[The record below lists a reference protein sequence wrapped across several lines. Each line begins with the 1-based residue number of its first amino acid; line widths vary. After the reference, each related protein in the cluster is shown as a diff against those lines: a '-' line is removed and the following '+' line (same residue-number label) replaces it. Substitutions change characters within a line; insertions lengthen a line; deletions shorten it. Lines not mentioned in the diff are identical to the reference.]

1 MLNNPHKT
9 ANLLFWLLKVMKIIW
24 QEKMLITFQ
33 LLIFYRMWVR
43 IKATKDERKD
53 ENEYFCKHN
62 GNDDGCLLR
71 NILAAQYHQSVEST
85 FSQRNKPSF
94 LLLHLDRICLCICQ
108 QIYADSRKCT
118 ASLVRNSTLVC
129 NCLLYTSPSPRD

>member
-1 MLNNPHKT
+1 MSNNPYKT
-9 ANLLFWLLKVMKIIW
+9 AIFPFRLLKVMKIHSSK
-24 QEKMLITFQ
+24 KMMITFR
-33 LLIFYRMWVR
+33 LLIFYLNGVRMCL
-43 IKATKDERKD
+43 TKTERKD

-108 QIYADSRKCT
+108 QIYADRRKCT
-118 ASLVRNSTLVC
+118 SSLVRNSTLVC
-129 NCLLYTSPSPRD
+129 NVFLCA